1 MTTLLSGLFLK
12 VDILKFKNDS
22 GDMININFLGIFQTT
37 GENGFDLI
45 ERLIPLSVLFILIP
59 IVSIVAIFLFKT
71 RKLQLKA
78 TFTLIIL
85 IIVLIALL
93 VYYGITVIQRYH
105 SELVPGIKM
114 FIPVLILIFAI
125 LAYRGI
131 KKDEDLVKS
140 GDRLR

>member
-1 MTTLLSGLFLK
+1 
-12 VDILKFKNDS
+12 
-22 GDMININFLGIFQTT
+22 
-37 GENGFDLI
+37 
-45 ERLIPLSVLFILIP
+45 
-59 IVSIVAIFLFKT
+59 
-71 RKLQLKA
+71 
-78 TFTLIIL
+78 
-85 IIVLIALL
+85 VLIALL